1 MKRVSLND
9 IAARLGISK
18 YSVSRALTG
27 KPGVSDTTRQRVLGV
42 AHEMGYRH
50 YAVRQSG
57 VDFGD
62 RTVVLLIP
70 LEDLEDGEFWL
81 GVIAG
86 AVNQA
91 TEFGYTFVT
100 RPVDSD
106 DDVSRAPA
114 QQVRGVIV
122 AGSKARPALRPYVEA
137 GIPAALVTY
146 ATPLEPFDTVHAAD
160 REGGAEAASHLVGL
174 GHRRLAYVT
183 DGPAKPSF
191 AARARGFR
199 EAATGGTGAVD
210 VEEWHIDR
218 DEPGLSF
225 ERRYQALAEAGTAPT
240 GILASTDAVA
250 FAIAGALGRLGL
262 HVPRDVSLVGFN
274 GGVASSRFVP
284 KLTTLRIPTAEIGA
298 AAMRFL
304 NERIEGGGMPARRLE
319 FTPTLVVRDS
329 TAALPTRVGPSAV
342 LEVNT

>member
-1 MKRVSLND
+1 LKRVSLND

-27 KPGVSDTTRQRVLGV
+27 KPGVSDVTRQRVLRV

-50 YAVRQSG
+50 FALRQG
-57 VDFGD
+57 ATDRGD

-70 LEDLEDGEFWL
+70 VQDLEDGEFWM

-86 AVNQA
+86 AVSQA
-91 TEFGYTFVT
+91 TELGYTFVT
-100 RPVDSD
+100 HPLASD
-106 DDVSRAPA
+106 DDVMHAPT
-114 QQVRGVIV
+114 QHVRGVIV
-122 AGSKARPALRPYVEA
+122 AGSKARRALRSYAEA
-137 GIPAALVTY
+137 GVPAALVTY
-146 ATPLEPFDTVHAAD
+146 ATPLESFDTVHAAD
-160 REGGAEAASHLVGL
+160 WEGGAAAAEHLVGL

-183 DGPAKPSF
+183 EGPEKPSF

-199 EAATGGTGAVD
+199 EGATVGDGSVD
-210 VEEWHIDR
+210 VEDVQIDR

-225 ERRYQALAEAGTAPT
+225 ERRYQALASSGMAPT

-250 FAIAGALGRLGL
+250 FAIAAALGRLGL

-304 NERIEGGGMPARRLE
+304 HERIEGVRTPARRLLVA
-319 FTPTLVVRDS
+319 PTLVLRDS
-329 TAALPTRVGPSAV
+329 TAALPMGAPASTG
-342 LEVNT
+342 LEVGT